1 MNRLETALG
10 AINSEAKDD
19 SLILFVGAG
28 VSINSGYPSW
38 NSLIENFREELSEN
52 SVKKTNQQVAQEYY
66 DNFGKNLYYKKLQE
80 IFGAVKPEYNPIL
93 DQIVKI
99 RPKHIITTNYDKLLE
114 NSLQNEISQ
123 YSIIK
128 DNKDLPYSR
137 DDHNIIKMHGD
148 LDSKNIVLTESDY
161 KDYANNFEGVID
173 KIRSLLVNHTVLFIG
188 YSLQDDTFNNIL
200 DHVNDL
206 FSADAKRAYL
216 YLPEKLSSKTI
227 QLYEKRNIFC
237 FTNIEQNESD
247 NDPGQLLTN
256 LLKKIQIH
264 PSFRLGDNMV
274 PQDNKSL
281 WENISFLN
289 HFSFIESHFVARY
302 AKLAPNAYLFWPD
315 TARWVDQDSKT
326 FEVTNLKDSYGT
338 QITDFITKKTFLNT
352 FLDFKR
358 PENVSDIIAN
368 QNTEL
373 NEPFNLYLE
382 DKFAQAKILFREIAN
397 EAYLARNYVTYLI
410 AEFNVAHLKLNDLFS
425 SEIDLSPSISNKSLE
440 EVLKELIQQSKSK
453 EDQLLGIYFRDQI
466 NNFKFIFEKLF
477 KIFTLSNKIKS
488 EWSIIKKGGASYNS
502 NLSMLEFEFNSFIQ
516 FIYLNKISILHYSEF
531 QSVVNKYFETLLIAL
546 SSWKVSFNN
555 QEKMSNG
562 SSKLEKMSLVHIDH
576 IIPYLDYE
584 NIRATMEN
592 FNLESISVE
601 KDALKTIVDGIID
614 FPNVYEKKSTLNYK
628 LQPYI
633 NFLELTLFDNIE
645 TLFILLKRY
654 PVLSTNAEYHGK
666 LLNLVINNK
675 NDINKQNLI
684 ICKEYLVHY
693 LNICFKN
700 PDIAEFH
707 SLLVGYLIPIIER
720 MKEIEPDFILEFDQ
734 LVLLLNR
741 ITMSSE
747 PDWHLFHQTDDF
759 IAGLYTFLNENMQ
772 NKILDILKMYE
783 KVDLSKLNYDLLVQF
798 ITQNIYSFSSLKP
811 EILKYFSSVLNQ
823 DNKGMKYYPDP
834 KRKVTG
840 EAYSLLKSKYVSKDD
855 LINNNCYY
863 LMEGYYSD
871 IDWLLFNNHEDE
883 TIYNLIKSSSFEE
896 AKKTFA
902 KTDEQKQLFDDWAI
916 KQVNASK
923 VKFS

>member
-38 NSLIENFREELSEN
+38 NSLIENFRGEPSEN

-66 DNFGKNLYYKKLQE
+66 DNFGRNLYYKKLQE
-80 IFGAVKPEYNPIL
+80 IFGAVKPKYNPIL

-128 DNKDLPYSR
+128 DDKDLPYSR

-161 KDYANNFEGVID
+161 KDYANNFGGVID

-227 QLYEKRNIFC
+227 QLYERRNIFC
-237 FTNIEQNESD
+237 FNNIEQNESD

-264 PSFRLGDNMV
+264 PSFRLDDNIV

-289 HFSFIESHFVARY
+289 HFSFIESHIVARY

-315 TARWVDQDSKT
+315 TVRWVDQDSKT

-338 QITDFITKKTFLNT
+338 QITNLITKKTFLNT

-382 DKFAQAKILFREIAN
+382 DKFDQAKILFREIAN
-397 EAYLARNYVTYLI
+397 EAYSERNYVTYLI

-546 SSWKVSFNN
+546 SNWKVSVNN

-562 SSKLEKMSLVHIDH
+562 SSTLEKLSLVHIDH

-601 KDALKTIVDGIID
+601 KDALKTLVDGIID

-633 NFLELTLFDNIE
+633 NFLELTLFDDIE

-741 ITMSSE
+741 ITMSGE